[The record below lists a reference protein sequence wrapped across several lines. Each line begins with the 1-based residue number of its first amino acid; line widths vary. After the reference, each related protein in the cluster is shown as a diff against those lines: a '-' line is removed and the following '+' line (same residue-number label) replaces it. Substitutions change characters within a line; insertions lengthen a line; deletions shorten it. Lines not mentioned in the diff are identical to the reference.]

1 MKCKACGETTCGC
14 DKGGKCTCGK
24 DCRCVKKSQA
34 SK

>member
-1 MKCKACGETTCGC
+1 MKCNACGETNCGC

-24 DCRCVKKSQA
+24 DCACVKKSKA